1 MGGDTPLQEANRDV
15 PLDGVAFSRLD
26 WFWGKTGF
34 KMGIFSVKKSESCC
48 LLNLTISSH

>member
-1 MGGDTPLQEANRDV
+1 MGEDTPLQEANRDV

-26 WFWGKTGF
+26 WFWGKKGF